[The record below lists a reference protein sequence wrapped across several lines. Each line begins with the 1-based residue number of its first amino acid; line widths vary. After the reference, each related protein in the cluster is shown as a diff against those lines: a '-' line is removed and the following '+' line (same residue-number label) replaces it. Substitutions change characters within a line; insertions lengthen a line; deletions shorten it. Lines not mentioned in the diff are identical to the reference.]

1 MRLRTL
7 ERENEMLIHSVYFW
21 LKDELS
27 SGEMDEFRAGLETL
41 KKIEVARDVQIGTP
55 AETAPRPVLDASYDA
70 GLVVLLDDVAAHDA
84 YQAHPL
90 HQAFLEKFASY
101 WRKVLVYDVG

>member
-1 MRLRTL
+1 
-7 ERENEMLIHSVYFW
+7 MLIHSVYFW

-27 SGEMDEFRAGLETL
+27 TGEVEEFRAGLETL
-41 KKIEVARDVQIGTP
+41 KEIDLARDVQVGKPAGT
-55 AETAPRPVLDASYDA
+55 TPRPMLDSSYDM

-90 HQAFLEKFASY
+90 HEAFLEKFAPY
-101 WRKVLVYDVG
+101 WKKVLVYDVN